1 MIVLL
6 SPAKSLNYAP
16 LAEQASHLAN
26 LAHTLPH
33 FVQQPSK
40 LVAAARKLSAKKLS
54 ALMDI
59 SDDLAKLNVARF
71 KAWQTDYVAAN
82 ANGNAKQAVLAFDGD
97 VYTGLQAV
105 TLSVDDLN
113 WAQTHLGMLSGLYGL
128 LRPLDLMQPYRLE
141 MGSALATK
149 TGKTAHKNLYGFWGT
164 QITEHLNERLAEVKA
179 DVDKNIIINLA
190 SQEYFKSVKTDTLK
204 ARVIECV
211 FEDEKNGAFKVISF
225 FAKQARG
232 LMARY
237 IILNRITSP
246 AKLKKFNLAGYAYAS
261 EASTEDRLVFR
272 RTLPT

>member
-16 LAEQASHLAN
+16 LAEQATHLAD
-26 LAHTLPH
+26 LGYSLPY
-33 FVQQPSK
+33 FLTQPAK
-40 LVAAARKLSAKKLS
+40 LVIAARKLSAKKLS
-54 ALMDI
+54 ELMDI

-71 KAWQTDYVAAN
+71 KAWQPEYTFD
-82 ANGNAKQAVLAFDGD
+82 NAKQAILAFDGD
-97 VYTGLQAV
+97 VYTGLQAA

-113 WAQTHLGMLSGLYGL
+113 WAQQHLGMLSGLYGL

-149 TGKTAHKNLYGFWGT
+149 IGKTAYKNLYGFWGS
-164 QITEHLNERLAEVKA
+164 QITEHLNQRLTEAKA
-179 DVDKNIIINLA
+179 DEKHSVVVNLA

-211 FEDEKNGAFKVISF
+211 FEDDKNGVYKVISF

-237 IILNRITSP
+237 IILNRITTP
-246 AKLKKFNLAGYAYAS
+246 AKLKQFNLAGYAYA
-261 EASTEDRLVFR
+261 ADTSTEDRLVFQR
-272 RTLPT
+272 KSPVN

>member
-1 MIVLL
+1 VIVLL

-16 LAEQASHLAN
+16 VAEQAPHLAG
-26 LAHTLPH
+26 LVHTLPH

-54 ALMDI
+54 ELMDI

-71 KAWQTDYVAAN
+71 KVWQPEYTTE
-82 ANGNAKQAVLAFDGD
+82 NAKQAVLAFDGD

-113 WAQTHLGMLSGLYGL
+113 WAQAHLGMLSGLYGV

-149 TGKTAHKNLYGFWGT
+149 TGKTEHKNLYGFWGT
-164 QITEHLNERLAEVKA
+164 QITEHLNERLQETNS
-179 DVDKNIIINLA
+179 DVIVNLA
-190 SQEYFKSVKTDTLK
+190 SQEYFKSVKTESLK
-204 ARVIECV
+204 ARVIGCV
-211 FEDEKNGAFKVISF
+211 FEDEKNGTFKVISF

-232 LMARY
+232 LMARF
-237 IILNRITSP
+237 IILNRITTP
-246 AKLKKFNLAGYAYAS
+246 AKLKKFNLAGYAYAAD
-261 EASTEDRLVFR
+261 ASTEDRLVFQR
-272 RTLPT
+272 KSPAN

>member
-1 MIVLL
+1 VIVLL

-16 LAEQASHLAN
+16 LAEQASHLAH
-26 LAHTLPH
+26 LTYTLPH
-33 FVQQPSK
+33 FVQQPTA

-54 ALMDI
+54 DLMHI
-59 SDDLAKLNVARF
+59 SDDLANLNVARF
-71 KAWQTDYVAAN
+71 KAWQPEYTTD
-82 ANGNAKQAVLAFDGD
+82 NAKQAVLAFDGD
-97 VYTGLQAV
+97 VYTGLQAA

-113 WAQTHLGMLSGLYGL
+113 WAQAHVGMLSGLYGV

-164 QITEHLNERLAEVKA
+164 QITEHLNERLQEVKT
-179 DVDKNIIINLA
+179 DVIVNLA
-190 SQEYFKSVKTDTLK
+190 SQEYFKSVKTDALK

-211 FEDEKNGAFKVISF
+211 FEDEKNGKFKVISF

-237 IILNRITSP
+237 IVLNRITTP
-246 AKLKKFNLAGYAYAS
+246 AKLKKFNLAGYAYAVD
-261 EASTEDRLVFR
+261 ASTEDRLVFR
-272 RTLPT
+272 RNQTT

>member
-16 LAEQASHLAN
+16 VAEQVSHLAH
-26 LAHTLPH
+26 LGHTLPH
-33 FVQQPSK
+33 FVKQPAQ

-54 ALMDI
+54 ELMDI
-59 SDDLAKLNVARF
+59 SDDLAKLNATRF
-71 KAWQTDYVAAN
+71 KAWQPEYTAD
-82 ANGNAKQAVLAFDGD
+82 NAKQAVLAFDGD
-97 VYTGLQAV
+97 VYTGLQAA

-113 WAQTHLGMLSGLYGL
+113 WAQAHLGMLSGLYGV

-149 TGKTAHKNLYGFWGT
+149 TGKTEHKNLYGFWGT
-164 QITEHLNERLAEVKA
+164 QITEHLNERLVEAKT
-179 DVDKNIIINLA
+179 DVIVNLA
-190 SQEYFKSVKTDTLK
+190 SQEYFKSVKTDALK

-211 FEDEKNGAFKVISF
+211 FEDEKNGTFKVISF

-237 IILNRITSP
+237 IILNRITTP
-246 AKLKKFNLAGYAYAS
+246 AKLKKFNLAGYAFAAD
-261 EASTEDRLVFR
+261 ASTDDRLVFQR
-272 RTLPT
+272 QSPAN

>member
-16 LAEQASHLAN
+16 VAEQAPHLVG
-26 LAHTLPH
+26 LTHTLPH
-33 FVQQPSK
+33 FVQQPPK

-71 KAWQTDYVAAN
+71 KAWQSEYTTE
-82 ANGNAKQAVLAFDGD
+82 NAKQAVLAFDGD
-97 VYTGLQAV
+97 VYTGLQAA

-113 WAQTHLGMLSGLYGL
+113 WAQAHMGMLSGLYGV

-149 TGKTAHKNLYGFWGT
+149 IGKTAHKNLYGFWGT
-164 QITEHLNERLAEVKA
+164 QITEYLNERLTEIKSDA
-179 DVDKNIIINLA
+179 DKNVIVNLA
-190 SQEYFKSVKTDTLK
+190 SQEYFKSVKVEALK
-204 ARVIECV
+204 VRVIECV
-211 FEDEKNGAFKVISF
+211 FEDEKNGTFKVISF

-232 LMARY
+232 MMARY
-237 IILNRITSP
+237 IILNRVTTP
-246 AKLKKFNLAGYAYAS
+246 VKLKKFNLAGYAYSAS
-261 EASTEDRLVFR
+261 ASSEEKLVFR
-272 RTLPT
+272 RSQTA